1 MPTSNPIQSAVFVVL
16 ALILV
21 VLSWRMVRGVWRN
34 HGSVA
39 SMRKRQLI
47 DAQKAELMYAQAA
60 EYYTALATGA
70 RQTIDRLTIPVG
82 LDETVATLDSAA
94 RTVNVINTINGVTP
108 HGNV

>member
-1 MPTSNPIQSAVFVVL
+1 MTTSNPLAVYGFIVL
-16 ALILV
+16 TLILV
-21 VLSWRMVRGVWRN
+21 VLSWRTVRSMWRN

-39 SMRKRQLI
+39 TMRKRQLI

-82 LDETVATLDSAA
+82 LDETVATLKGASH
-94 RTVNVINTINGVTP
+94 TVNVINSVTTAP
-108 HGNV
+108 E